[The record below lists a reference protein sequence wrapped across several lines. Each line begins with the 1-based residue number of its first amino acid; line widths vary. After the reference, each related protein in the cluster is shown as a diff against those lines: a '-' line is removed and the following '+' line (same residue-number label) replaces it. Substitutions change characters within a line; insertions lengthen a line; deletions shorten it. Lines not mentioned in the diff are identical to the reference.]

1 MSLSYK
7 VNLLAEIITITIITL
22 IITLMTPRYESCLS
36 HQVGQEL

>member
-7 VNLLAEIITITIITL
+7 VNLLAEIITL
-22 IITLMTPRYESCLS
+22 ISVTPRYEPWLS

>member
-7 VNLLAEIITITIITL
+7 ANLLAEIITLIITL
-22 IITLMTPRYESCLS
+22 ISVTPRYESCLS